1 MGLFD
6 KIKDFIDQKRGYEY
20 EEDDY
25 DEEDEREDA
34 EKTGISP
41 EDVDDP
47 PQYTFLKA
55 LHAASLGDVATI
67 RSYLTFN
74 PAYAQCRDW
83 EDNTLLHRA
92 AEYAQAEVVELL
104 LQHEADPNAL
114 YKDHPPLHCA
124 IGTTPNWVKTK
135 KSSMTYAQH
144 QKTRLNT
151 LTALIKHGADLSTV
165 NDKGENPLHLAV
177 RLGHGEL
184 LSFLLK
190 QGMDVDVPTA
200 VPDVPESPFNG
211 RTPLLQA
218 ARYNKNK
225 KLIQFLLE
233 HGANPNAQD
242 HTPGYTA
249 LHYLSATPLQDS
261 PDKEKVLAEI
271 AQMLLT
277 YKANPNIKAAQ
288 KHNQAPLHL
297 AAMNNHALLTEVLLK
312 GGADV
317 NQPADKGATAIG
329 IAAKQGALEMLDC
342 LLQYGV
348 DMVSTR
354 ALFYA
359 AMCQKTTDVMQ
370 LLIDKG
376 ADINQPDEHK
386 VTAIFSAISA
396 NAYENVKFLLDKG
409 IDTRLHPPGLT
420 VSQHAFAN
428 WGAIESI
435 PEGKRDP
442 EMAEN
447 AKKII
452 EALGG
457 FDSLKK

>member
-6 KIKDFIDQKRGYEY
+6 KIKDYIDQKRGYE
-20 EEDDY
+20 EDDY
-25 DEEDEREDA
+25 YEDEEEFEESDSH
-34 EKTGISP
+34 GISP
-41 EDVDDP
+41 EEVDDP

-67 RSYLTFN
+67 SAYLKFN

-92 AEYAQAEVVELL
+92 SEYAQAEVVELL

-124 IGTTPNWVKTK
+124 VSTTANWVKTK
-135 KSSMTYAQH
+135 KKTVQYAQH
-144 QKTRLNT
+144 QKTRLST
-151 LTALIKHGADLSTV
+151 VEALIKHGADLSLA

-184 LSFLLK
+184 VAFLLK
-190 QGMDVDVPTA
+190 QGMDVNVLT
-200 VPDVPESPFNG
+200 VVPEVEDSPFNG

-225 KLIQFLLE
+225 KLIHFLLQQ
-233 HGANPNAQD
+233 GANPNAQD
-242 HTPGYTA
+242 KNPGYTA
-249 LHYLSATPLQDS
+249 LHYLAATPLQEE
-261 PDKEKVLAEI
+261 PEKEKALAEI
-271 AQMLLT
+271 AVLLLKH
-277 YKANPNIKAAQ
+277 KANPNLKAPQ
-288 KHNQAPLHL
+288 KQNQAPLHL
-297 AAMNNHALLTEVLLK
+297 AAMNNHAQLTEVLLK
-312 GGADV
+312 AGADV
-317 NQPADKGATAIG
+317 NQAADKGATAIG
-329 IAAKQGALEMLDC
+329 IAAKQGALDMVEC
-342 LLQYGV
+342 LLKYGV
-348 DMVSTR
+348 DMVKTR

-359 AMCQKTTDVMQ
+359 AMCKKTTDVMQ
-370 LLIDKG
+370 LLIDQG
-376 ADINQPDEHK
+376 ADINQPDEHQ

-409 IDTRLHPPGLT
+409 IDTRLHPAGLT
-420 VSQHAFAN
+420 VLQHAFAN

-435 PEGKRDP
+435 PEEKRDKV
-442 EMAEN
+442 MTEN
-447 AKKII
+447 AKNII